1 MIDNWLNK
9 IDQVNPSHFFWSI
22 VGLSILL
29 AAWIQYIQHGWI
41 NPDTVLYFQSAKL
54 FTEGDWQ
61 GAVQVFNW
69 PLYAICIA
77 VVHKITSLSIHT
89 SAQLLSI
96 IFFGI
101 TTASFLKIIELAGGT
116 VRTMFAGALV
126 LFSSQYIVGDV
137 LEMLLRDQGF
147 WAFYLTSLVFFIQFY
162 QSKSYTNA
170 LLWQVCA
177 MIATLFRIEA
187 ITFLVFLPMLLLINK
202 EESWRQRITD
212 FIKCHL
218 LNIIVAISIVLA
230 IAASDITISQLGRLK
245 EVFSTNIF
253 TELTHKF
260 FTQSAVMS
268 TSVLGKYLEEFAVEG
283 LLLTFIYVMIIKTIS
298 TAGLVNL
305 GLAAYTYRAKKYLM
319 NRQTYQVLTGAAII
333 ALVNMALIIT
343 KVFVLSGRY
352 VIALALIIMILA
364 SFKLADLYKHLNTSL
379 TDREKKL
386 KWVAVAI
393 TFLMLFGI
401 LKNISPKAEGYNY
414 LQSAAS
420 WVKKYNIESKPVF
433 YDETRI
439 RYYLDEPFTHKWGDT
454 WNIVTTAI
462 NNNTINNY
470 DLLMIS
476 HTRKHPEYE
485 TYIANQLPD
494 YVQVKRFNSV
504 KKSKSIVIYEKRYPK
519 HHH

>member
-1 MIDNWLNK
+1 MNRIINK
-9 IDQVNPSHFFWSI
+9 IDA
-22 VGLSILL
+22 LSVTKVYMPLILIGMLL
-29 AAWIQYIQHGWI
+29 AAQIQYIQHGWI
-41 NPDTVLYFQSAKL
+41 NPDSVLYFESAKL

-61 GAVQVFNW
+61 AAVKVFNW

-89 SAQLLSI
+89 SAQLLSV

-101 TTASFLKIIELAGGT
+101 TTASFLKIITLARGT
-116 VRTMFAGALV
+116 VRTMFAGALI
-126 LFSSQYIVGDV
+126 LFSSQYLVGDV

-147 WAFYLTSLVFFIQFY
+147 WAFYLTSLVFFIKFY

-170 LLWQVCA
+170 LLWQISA
-177 MIATLFRIEA
+177 IIATLFRIEA
-187 ITFLVFLPMLLLINK
+187 ITFLLFLPMLLLINK

-218 LNIIVAISIVLA
+218 LNIIVAFSVLVA
-230 IAASDITISQLGRLK
+230 IAISDITISQLGRLK
-245 EVFSTNIF
+245 EVFSANLF

-260 FTQSAVMS
+260 FTQSSVMS
-268 TSVLGKYLEEFAVEG
+268 TLVLGKYLEEFAIQG
-283 LLLTFIYVMIIKTIS
+283 LLLTFIYVMIAKTIT

-305 GLAAYTYRAKKYLM
+305 GLALYTYRARKHLM
-319 NRQTYQVLTGAAII
+319 NAQAFNVLKATAVI

-352 VIALALIIMILA
+352 VIALGLIVMLFA
-364 SFKLADLYKHLNTSL
+364 SFKLADLSKHLNTAL
-379 TDREKKL
+379 TNKEKKL
-386 KWVAVAI
+386 KWIAVAI
-393 TFLMLFGI
+393 TVIMLLGI
-401 LKNISPKAEGYNY
+401 VKNILPKAEGYNY
-414 LQSAAS
+414 LQESAA
-420 WVKKYNIESKPVF
+420 WVKKYNIDNKSVF

-454 WNIVTTAI
+454 WNVVTTAV
-462 NNNTINNY
+462 NDNTINNY

-485 TYIANQLPD
+485 TYISDQLPD
-494 YVQVKRFNSV
+494 YVQVKRFSSV
-504 KKSKSIVIYEKRYPK
+504 KKNKSIVIYEKRYPTN
-519 HHH
+519 HP